1 MSNIADIL
9 QINTKIESKKLCY
22 YVTAKPVEI
31 TELRLT
37 KAYHDI
43 EILIK
48 TLYLPEIKKVYI
60 VWNINELLIPTNFT
74 QIKDFAIMLRN
85 HTDILTKKLVF
96 SIIVSKSNIFN
107 LFFNVFKQYYNPVKP
122 LYLCKTDK
130 DVEKCIHDESS
141 RESFQNISSML
152 TECVVDN

>member
-9 QINTKIESKKLCY
+9 QIKTKIESKKLCY

-43 EILIK
+43 ENLIK

-60 VWNINELLIPTNFT
+60 VWNISELLIPTNFT

-96 SIIVSKSNIFN
+96 SIIVSKSNIFS

-130 DVEKCIHDESS
+130 DVENCIHDESS
-141 RESFQNISSML
+141 RDSFQNISSML